1 MLIMIQSRRPSTFP
15 SPSRPPELIPAIKPT
30 KLIKRY
36 RVDDAEGFRLAAFD
50 PADIGG
56 LDLDKDNANA
66 MLAQDIERLAR
77 LQERLYAY
85 DRWALLVVLQG
96 MDAAGKD
103 GAIKHVMSGINPQGC
118 EVYPFKPPTAEELDH
133 HFLWR
138 TAIRLPGRG
147 HIGIFNRSHYEE
159 VLVVRVHPDMLA
171 RQKLPD
177 KLVTKNIWKERFKDI
192 RAFER
197 HLARN
202 GVAVLKLF
210 LHISKEEQR
219 RRLLTRLDEPA
230 KRWKFSLGDIAERKV
245 WDKYMAAYEDMIRAT
260 SQPEAPWYVVPSDH
274 KWFARLL
281 VAGAMI
287 EALEGLDLQF
297 PKIEGAALKEVQ
309 KVRAALVAEERG
321 KRSSK

>member
-1 MLIMIQSRRPSTFP
+1 
-15 SPSRPPELIPAIKPT
+15 
-30 KLIKRY
+30 
-36 RVDDAEGFRLAAFD
+36 
-50 PADIGG
+50 
-56 LDLDKDNANA
+56 
-66 MLAQDIERLAR
+66 
-77 LQERLYAY
+77 
-85 DRWALLVVLQG
+85 LQG

-103 GAIKHVMSGINPQGC
+103 GAIKHVTSGINPQGC
-118 EVYPFKPPTAEELDH
+118 EVYPFKPPTAEELNH

-138 TAIRLPGRG
+138 TAIRLPERG

-230 KRWKFSLGDIAERKV
+230 KRWKFSLGDIAERKL
-245 WDKYMAAYEDMIRAT
+245 WNKYMAAYEDMIRAT
-260 SQPEAPWYVVPSDH
+260 SQPEAPWHVVPADH

-297 PKIEGAALKEVQ
+297 PKIEGAALKELQ

>member
-1 MLIMIQSRRPSTFP
+1 MLIMIQSRRPSAFP
-15 SPSRPPELIPAIKPT
+15 NPSRPPELIPAIKPT

-50 PADIGG
+50 PADTSG

-103 GAIKHVMSGINPQGC
+103 GAIKHVTSGINPQGC
-118 EVYPFKPPTAEELDH
+118 EVYPFKPPTAEELNH

-138 TAIRLPGRG
+138 TAIRLPERG

-197 HLARN
+197 HLPVMAWPSSSYSFTSPRKSN
-202 GVAVLKLF
+202 VDA
-210 LHISKEEQR
+210 
-219 RRLLTRLDEPA
+219 
-230 KRWKFSLGDIAERKV
+230 FSPGSTNPPSAGSSP
-245 WDKYMAAYEDMIRAT
+245 WAT
-260 SQPEAPWYVVPSDH
+260 SPNA
-274 KWFARLL
+274 
-281 VAGAMI
+281 
-287 EALEGLDLQF
+287 
-297 PKIEGAALKEVQ
+297 
-309 KVRAALVAEERG
+309 
-321 KRSSK
+321 SSGTNTWPPMRT

>member
-1 MLIMIQSRRPSTFP
+1 MIQSRRPSTFP
-15 SPSRPPELIPAIKPT
+15 NPSRPPELIPAIKPT

-50 PADIGG
+50 PADTGG

-66 MLAQDIERLAR
+66 MLAQDIERLAS

-103 GAIKHVMSGINPQGC
+103 GAIKHVTSGINPQGC
-118 EVYPFKPPTAEELDH
+118 EVYPFKPPTAEELNH

-138 TAIRLPGRG
+138 TAIRLPEQR

-159 VLVVRVHPDMLA
+159 ALVVRVHSDMLA
-171 RQKLPD
+171 RQKFPD

-192 RAFER
+192 RALER

-219 RRLLTRLDEPA
+219 RRLLTRLDGPA
-230 KRWKFSLGDIAERKV
+230 KRWKFSLGDIAERKL
-245 WDKYMAAYEDMIRAT
+245 WDKYMAAYEDMIHAIG
-260 SQPEAPWYVVPSDH
+260 QPEARWYVVPADH
-274 KWFARLL
+274 KWFAQLL

-297 PKIEGAALKEVQ
+297 PKIEGAALKELQ